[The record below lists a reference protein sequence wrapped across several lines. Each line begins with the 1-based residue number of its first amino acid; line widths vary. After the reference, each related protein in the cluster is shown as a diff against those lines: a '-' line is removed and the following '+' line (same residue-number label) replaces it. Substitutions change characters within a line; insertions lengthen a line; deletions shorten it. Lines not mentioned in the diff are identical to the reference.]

1 MPKVGTKKFP
11 YTSAGSHQAQMHARQ
26 TGQKVTMKNGGK
38 VKKKNKKNKK
48 RR

>member
-1 MPKVGTKKFP
+1 MPKVGMKRFP
-11 YTSAGSHQAQMHARQ
+11 YTSAGAQQAQMHARQ

-38 VKKKNKKNKK
+38 VKKKKNKK

>member
-1 MPKVGTKKFP
+1 MPRVGTKRFP

-38 VKKKNKKNKK
+38 VKKKKNKK